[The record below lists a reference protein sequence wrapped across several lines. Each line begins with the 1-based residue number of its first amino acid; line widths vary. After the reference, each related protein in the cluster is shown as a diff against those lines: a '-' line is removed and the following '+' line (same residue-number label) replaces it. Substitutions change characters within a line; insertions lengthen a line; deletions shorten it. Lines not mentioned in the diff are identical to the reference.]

1 MKKYFADGLLI
12 VFSVLFALLINKLY
26 TDYQT
31 NQKKEFALRSIKQEL
46 EQNLAIVQTWKER
59 HSAIRDKLSEVNE
72 GKNDTL
78 KQQLRQ
84 YPFFN
89 FGVLT
94 NGQSLINEIMINTAW
109 ETSKTTGIISEFD
122 FKTTEKL
129 TYVYLMQEVI
139 TDRTITNILDL
150 YFDMETHKIE
160 NLDPVLIQFE
170 LRFGELAGQ
179 EYLLEHLY
187 EDAISQL
194 N

>member
-31 NQKKEFALRSIKQEL
+31 NQKKEFALKSIKQEL
-46 EQNLAIVQTWKER
+46 EQNLTIVQTWKER
-59 HSAIRDKLSEVNE
+59 HSSIRNRLSDLNE
-72 GKNDTL
+72 GKTDTL
-78 KQQLRQ
+78 KQQLQQ

-94 NGQSLINEIMINTAW
+94 DGQSLINEIMINTAW

-139 TDRTITNILDL
+139 TDRTISNILDL
-150 YFDMETHKIE
+150 YFDMETHKME
-160 NLDPVLIQFE
+160 NLGPVLIQFE
-170 LRFGELAGQ
+170 LYFGELVGQ

>member
-59 HSAIRDKLSEVNE
+59 HSAIRDKLNQVNE

-160 NLDPVLIQFE
+160 NLDPILIQFE
-170 LRFGELAGQ
+170 LRFGELVGQ

>member
-59 HSAIRDKLSEVNE
+59 HSAIRDKLSQVNE
-72 GKNDTL
+72 GKTDTL
-78 KQQLRQ
+78 KQQLQQ

>member
-31 NQKKEFALRSIKQEL
+31 NQKKEFALKSIKQEL
-46 EQNLAIVQTWKER
+46 EQNLTIVQTWKER
-59 HSAIRDKLSEVNE
+59 HSAIRNRLSDLNE
-72 GKNDTL
+72 GKTDTL
-78 KQQLRQ
+78 KQQLQQ

-94 NGQSLINEIMINTAW
+94 DGQSLINEIMINTAW

-139 TDRTITNILDL
+139 TDRTISNILDL
-150 YFDMETHKIE
+150 YFDMETHKME
-160 NLDPVLIQFE
+160 NLGPVLIQFE
-170 LRFGELAGQ
+170 LYFGELVGQ